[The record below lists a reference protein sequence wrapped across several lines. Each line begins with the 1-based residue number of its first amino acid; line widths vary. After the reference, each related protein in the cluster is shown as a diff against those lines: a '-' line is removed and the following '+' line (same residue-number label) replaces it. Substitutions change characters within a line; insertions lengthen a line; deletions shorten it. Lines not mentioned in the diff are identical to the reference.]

1 MESYLVLITYQAKPN
16 CKSQFVDAVKKAG
29 ILEAIRQEN
38 GCRRYEYFYP
48 ADQADTILLIEE
60 WESEAHQQ
68 VHMTQPH
75 MEYLMQLKAEY
86 ILNTTAETLHVEK

>member
-1 MESYLVLITYQAKPN
+1 MNVYMVLITYRTKHD
-16 CKSQFVDAVKKAG
+16 CKEKFVDAVTKSG
-29 ILEAIRQEN
+29 ILEAIRKEN

-48 ADQADTILLIEE
+48 VDQKDTILLMEE

-75 MEYLMQLKAEY
+75 MAELMRFKAEY
-86 ILNTTAETLHVEK
+86 VLNTAAEALHIE